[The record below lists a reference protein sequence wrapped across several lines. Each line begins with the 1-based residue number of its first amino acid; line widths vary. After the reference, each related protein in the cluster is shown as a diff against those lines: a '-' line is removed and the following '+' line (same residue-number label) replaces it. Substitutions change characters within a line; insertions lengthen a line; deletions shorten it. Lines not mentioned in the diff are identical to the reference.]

1 MIGCLQKRMPINLA
15 SYSWKTI
22 RDSNKVL
29 KYNHRMKLFHD
40 KSYLNCWKFKRK
52 SHWDSIIQP
61 KKKKKDIRGEVHT
74 QDLCLHSF
82 WIFFYWCMF
91 VYRLSESP
99 CAVLCCLLVE
109 VISQTHLQA
118 FWSLAQVGHV
128 EGRIGIWASNDNNI
142 HIFCKGDCIENE
154 AFMKT

>member
-1 MIGCLQKRMPINLA
+1 MINHISTVENLRERVTEIQLYNQK
-15 SYSWKTI
+15 
-22 RDSNKVL
+22 
-29 KYNHRMKLFHD
+29 
-40 KSYLNCWKFKRK
+40 
-52 SHWDSIIQP
+52 

-128 EGRIGIWASNDNNI
+128 EGRIGI
-142 HIFCKGDCIENE
+142 
-154 AFMKT
+154 